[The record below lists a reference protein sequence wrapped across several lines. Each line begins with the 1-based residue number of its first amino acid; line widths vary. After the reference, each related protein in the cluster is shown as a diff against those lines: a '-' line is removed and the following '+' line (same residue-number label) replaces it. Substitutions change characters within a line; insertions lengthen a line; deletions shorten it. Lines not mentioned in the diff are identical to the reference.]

1 MGQTVR
7 AYLVSVGRVT
17 RRGTA
22 TPPTLYATPSLDPLQ
37 FVVAIPPFLDQK
49 LWYFLLFWS
58 AFYFKQLPN
67 FMQFL
72 LLGTVVSKSGTVE
85 PRYDEPLHD
94 KVLGITNHFLYLSKS
109 NLYEKEP
116 RYNKT
121 SL

>member
-67 FMQFL
+67 FMHFL
-72 LLGTVVSKSGTVE
+72 LLGTVVLKSGTVE
-85 PRYDEPLHD
+85 PRYDEPLHN